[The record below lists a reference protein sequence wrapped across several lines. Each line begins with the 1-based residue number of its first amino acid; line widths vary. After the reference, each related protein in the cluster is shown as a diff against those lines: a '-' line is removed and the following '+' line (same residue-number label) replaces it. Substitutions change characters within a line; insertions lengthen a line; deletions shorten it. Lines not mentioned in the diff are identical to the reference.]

1 MEKTTAMEVVKAVE
15 TMLKY
20 KIETCELTGNLKG
33 NIALTDALI
42 EVLEIKGEL
51 IKEGSL
57 Y

>member
-20 KIETCELTGNLKG
+20 KIETCELTGDLKG

>member
-1 MEKTTAMEVVKAVE
+1 MEKTTAMEVAKAVE
-15 TMLKY
+15 RMLKY
-20 KIETCELTGNLKG
+20 KIEACDLTGNIKG
-33 NIALTDALI
+33 SIALTDALI

>member
-1 MEKTTAMEVVKAVE
+1 MKKTTAMEVVKAVE

-20 KIETCELTGNLKG
+20 KIKTCDPTNNLKG
-33 NIALTDALI
+33 SIALTDALI

-57 Y
+57 D